1 MTKRRDESRE
11 KGNLLDV
18 GWLAL
23 GVWAYR
29 AQCTE
34 GRLWLVGSDP
44 CAFANNRVGKSRLI
58 CSCYLIV
65 NHVYRRHTSH
75 TCDTPIISPIYFSIV
90 AVTIHLPH
98 SLSSEE

>member
-1 MTKRRDESRE
+1 MTKRGDESRE

-44 CAFANNRVGKSRLI
+44 CAFANNRVGKSRPI

-75 TCDTPIISPIYFSIV
+75 TRSHLVHFSIA
-90 AVTIHLPH
+90 AVT
-98 SLSSEE
+98 SSFAFL